1 MVRLSEKN
9 KNLAYIPALSSKD
22 MAGFIK
28 INSISAGVPA
38 GWIEADGSAVSRTT
52 YSDLFA
58 AIGTEFGVGDGST
71 TFNVPSIAAPG
82 AGLEY
87 IIKAYPDLLGVAVG
101 VDNLTAD
108 AITIRTESQTSET
121 IAAGFARIF
130 TDYTVAAPHTITV
143 DGVMTVIGTLAV
155 DGSIDLTT
163 GSLRIV

>member
-1 MVRLSEKN
+1 MARLSEKN
-9 KNLAYIPALSSKD
+9 KNLSFVPALSSKD

-28 INSISAGVPA
+28 INSISAGVPS

-52 YSDLFA
+52 YADLFA
-58 AIGTEFGVGDGST
+58 AIGTEFGIGDGAT
-71 TFNVPSIAAPG
+71 TFNVPSLAAPG

-108 AITIRTESQTSET
+108 AVTIRTESQTSET
-121 IAAGFARIF
+121 IASGFARIF
-130 TDYTVAAPHTITV
+130 TDYVVAASHTITV
-143 DGVMTVIGTLAV
+143 GGVLTVIGTLAV
-155 DGSIDLTT
+155 DGSIDLTS